1 MRRVNLVFVLL
12 VLGAMMGAASAAS
25 TNEWYDKGLTLAKA
39 GDYFGANVALS
50 QATYEDP
57 SEAREWYLYGVL
69 LNALGRYS
77 EARDALHMGIQ
88 LQPEYGKPWFWNTA
102 TPGPL
107 GTMDDAKSI
116 FSTGRLGELVF

>member
-1 MRRVNLVFVLL
+1 MRRVVLVLALL
-12 VLGAMMGAASAAS
+12 VLGAMIGTVSSASM
-25 TNEWYDKGLTLAKA
+25 NEWYEKGLMLAKE
-39 GDYFGANVALS
+39 GDYFGANIALS

-57 SEAREWYLYGVL
+57 VEAREWYLYGVL

-77 EARDALHMGIQ
+77 QARDALQMGIQ
-88 LQPEYGKPWFWNTA
+88 LQPEYGNPWFWDAA

-116 FSTGRLGELVF
+116 FSTGRLGELIF